1 LPYSIIPYPIIPN
14 SMFALIETK
23 GATHIAINIPHD
35 GADKTIPALVGMLEN
50 NAVFVSKGYGTIE
63 TRVPEMSIQLGN
75 KISLE
80 NSETELAI
88 FIPGSTNILDDSF
101 VQETPEVKISNG
113 KAIKKKDEEIARL
126 RTELAHVKQQLAD
139 LRESIEAA
147 AAAQDC

>member
-1 LPYSIIPYPIIPN
+1 
-14 SMFALIETK
+14 MFALIETK